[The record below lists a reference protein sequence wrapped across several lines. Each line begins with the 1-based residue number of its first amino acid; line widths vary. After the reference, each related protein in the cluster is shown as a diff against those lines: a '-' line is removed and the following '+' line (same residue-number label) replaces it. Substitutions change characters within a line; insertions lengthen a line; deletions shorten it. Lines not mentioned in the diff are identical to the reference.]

1 MKIRPC
7 AFRIHRA
14 WDPPFTCERQQP
26 EGDTYPPWNFLAPK
40 KFMAWS
46 RWISFLGPFQGAKL
60 LFASGRGPDSD
71 YSKPRSYFCMD
82 RTWLPGSCR
91 NSWKK
96 NATFYKSV
104 NCCLKVPNKN
114 QPCNCTSDKS
124 NTMYIHMCVLI
135 YIYIPVFILW
145 HFLCDVLVSW
155 KGQVSR
161 KKSNIQMKK
170 NDQWKFQHF
179 KIQNCII
186 HVNASFPRPVVKKLD
201 HGSLGLIYWIELF
214 MPQSHLPHSHPT
226 KKTKYWCV
234 TWWTKH

>member
-1 MKIRPC
+1 MNLLFG
-7 AFRIHRA
+7 A
-14 WDPPFTCERQQP
+14 
-26 EGDTYPPWNFLAPK
+26 Y
-40 KFMAWS
+40 
-46 RWISFLGPFQGAKL
+46 FQGAKL

-96 NATFYKSV
+96 NATFYNSV

-114 QPCNCTSDKS
+114 QPCNCTSDKR
-124 NTMYIHMCVLI
+124 NTTYIHMYVLI
-135 YIYIPVFILW
+135 YIYIYLRLYCG
-145 HFLCDVLVSW
+145 HFLCNVLVSW

-170 NDQWKFQHF
+170 NGQWKFQHF

-186 HVNASFPRPVVKKLD
+186 HVNASFPKPVVKKLD
-201 HGSLGLIYWIELF
+201 HGSLGLMHWIDFF

-226 KKTKYWCV
+226 TTKYWCV